1 MASSQYKINAQATMH
16 LALHALHYGILYTQ
30 GTSMVPVL
38 GISRELG
45 DLGRLAVKS
54 SLVDDSLVNIE
65 AQSATTG
72 TSSMAHRITGRALIK
87 NDLWGKLDISGRPIM
102 VAQRATSVMQ
112 CNTSTFRV
120 ESFR

>member
-87 NDLWGKLDISGRPIM
+87 NDLWGKIGHFRTPDHGCTAGHISYAM
-102 VAQRATSVMQ
+102 
-112 CNTSTFRV
+112 
-120 ESFR
+120 